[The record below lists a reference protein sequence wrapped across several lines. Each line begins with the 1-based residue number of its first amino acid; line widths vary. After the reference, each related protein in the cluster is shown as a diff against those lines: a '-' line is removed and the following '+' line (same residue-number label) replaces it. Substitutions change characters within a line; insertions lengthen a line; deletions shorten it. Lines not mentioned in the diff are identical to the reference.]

1 MLRRVFA
8 FSLILLAAL
17 SRLLPHAPNV
27 APITALA
34 LFSGVYLETKYAF
47 TVPLAAMFISDLF
60 LGFYSGME
68 WVYGSF
74 LCIGFI
80 GLWLRNHRGTGTTLG
95 ASVAGSIL
103 FFVVT
108 NFGVWVSSQ
117 VTYTHTLSGL
127 MECYAAGIP
136 FFRNTLIGDL
146 VYVGAMFG
154 SFALARRYVPAL
166 AGDAS
171 VSRR

>member
-1 MLRRVFA
+1 MIRRIFA
-8 FSLILLAAL
+8 FSLILLAVL

-34 LFSGVYLETKYAF
+34 LFSGVYLESKYAF

-60 LGFYSGME
+60 IGFYHGME

-80 GLWLRNHRGTGTTLG
+80 GLWLRKHPGAVTTAG

-108 NFGVWVSSQ
+108 NFGVWASSQ
-117 VTYTHTLSGL
+117 VTYPYTFAGL
-127 MECYAAGIP
+127 MQCYAAAIP

-146 VYVGAMFG
+146 AYVSAMFG
-154 SFALARRYVPAL
+154 AFALARRYVPAL
-166 AGDAS
+166 AEEARDP
-171 VSRR
+171 RR

>member
-1 MLRRVFA
+1 MIRRVFA

-34 LFSGVYLETKYAF
+34 LFSGVYLESKYAF

-60 LGFYSGME
+60 IGFYSGME

-80 GLWLRNHRGTGTTLG
+80 GLWLRSHRRIGMTAGATL
-95 ASVAGSIL
+95 AGSIL
-103 FFVVT
+103 FFIVT
-108 NFGVWVSSQ
+108 NLGVWVSSQ
-117 VTYTHTLSGL
+117 VTYPHTIAGL
-127 MECYAAGIP
+127 MDCYAAGIP
-136 FFRNTLIGDL
+136 FFRNTVIGDL
-146 VYVGAMFG
+146 VYVGSMFG

-166 AGDAS
+166 AGDANAS
-171 VSRR
+171 QR